1 MQGAPA
7 SCRPRRG
14 TGGGPSTTPTSTTR
28 CAAGPRAATIPS
40 ADRPRPRRGT
50 AHKHAAAC
58 GQAAQQRYKRA
69 HERTGAACP
78 GPAPV
83 HPLTRA
89 DEVSASRLRVPDLTP
104 STRQESEVGNTTAL
118 LQPKDKRDDLSGNA
132 LGENPEPPRPRKIT
146 ARFQVFPQT
155 PIPASPESNDGP
167 RRTHDRGKRV
177 AREPRSARPTHTAP
191 CLPDVE
197 ALQAPGQPGRRLRNS
212 SIIPVI
218 EELPPST
225 A

>member
-1 MQGAPA
+1 MGLMQGAPA
-7 SCRPRRG
+7 SC
-14 TGGGPSTTPTSTTR
+14 
-28 CAAGPRAATIPS
+28 
-40 ADRPRPRRGT
+40 RPRRGT

-58 GQAAQQRYKRA
+58 GQAAQQRHKRA
-69 HERTGAACP
+69 PERTGAACP

-89 DEVSASRLRVPDLTP
+89 DEVSAGRLRVPDLTP

-155 PIPASPESNDGP
+155 PFPASPKSNAGP
-167 RRTHDRGKRV
+167 RRTHDRGKG
-177 AREPRSARPTHTAP
+177 AAGEPRSARPTHTAP

-197 ALQAPGQPGRRLRNS
+197 ALQAPGQPGRRLRKLLDNPSYRGTTAFDRLKVHGES
-212 SIIPVI
+212 SSVPLSYRRVI
-218 EELPPST
+218 SYGGDRTVCPALGD
-225 A
+225 

>member
-1 MQGAPA
+1 MGLMQGAPA
-7 SCRPRRG
+7 SC
-14 TGGGPSTTPTSTTR
+14 
-28 CAAGPRAATIPS
+28 
-40 ADRPRPRRGT
+40 RPRRGT

-83 HPLTRA
+83 HPLTRT
-89 DEVSASRLRVPDLTP
+89 DEVSADRRGVPDLTP

-155 PIPASPESNDGP
+155 PIPNGHMTGHRQTPLGRWSSRCRSRGLRPPAGEHFPIPGP
-167 RRTHDRGKRV
+167 RVLEADRAAAAGRGHSQ
-177 AREPRSARPTHTAP
+177 AGAGNPFRRPGDAI
-191 CLPDVE
+191 LPDEIRVP
-197 ALQAPGQPGRRLRNS
+197 APARRNGKYERRAGPRPGK
-212 SIIPVI
+212 
-218 EELPPST
+218 PPS
-225 A
+225 AA